1 MPQNV
6 HYDLDALDLKT
17 VVAFSQRMCFYFK
30 NYLITL
36 NFREKF
42 ESSFEDLASI
52 FYKIFIY
59 YHLKMGEIGRA
70 NFNNIF

>member
-1 MPQNV
+1 MLQNV
-6 HYDLDALDLKT
+6 HYDLNALDLKT

-42 ESSFEDLASI
+42 ESSFEDLALI
-52 FYKIFIY
+52 VNKMFI
-59 YHLKMGEIGRA
+59 ITT
-70 NFNNIF
+70 